1 MRKPRPSVDLGYP
14 TPARGR
20 IPAFNTIEEEAEFW
34 DTHSFTDFE
43 EEWVPV
49 EVRVGGALSSPLSV
63 RLDQDDR
70 QELDRRAREMG
81 VGPSTLVRM
90 WVKERLA
97 RTA

>member
-34 DTHSFTDFE
+34 ATHSLTDFE
-43 EEWVPV
+43 EELVPV

>member
-34 DTHSFTDFE
+34 DTHSFTDFKE
-43 EEWVPV
+43 ELVPV

>member
-1 MRKPRPSVDLGYP
+1 MSKPRPSVDLGYP

-43 EEWVPV
+43 QELVPV

-70 QELDRRAREMG
+70 QELDRRAQELG
-81 VGPSTLVRM
+81 IGPSTLVRM

>member
-1 MRKPRPSVDLGYP
+1 MSKPSPSVDLGYP
-14 TPARGR
+14 TPALGR
-20 IPAFNTIEEEAEFW
+20 IPSFNNIEEEAEFW

-43 EEWVPV
+43 EELVPV
-49 EVRVGGALSSPLSV
+49 EVRIGGSLSSPLSV

-70 QELDRRAREMG
+70 RELDCRARELG

-97 RTA
+97 RRA